1 MSELLGF
8 NEILKEW
15 NDKGKSGD
23 SARQLTIK
31 QVNALIEIV
40 SDDEKWYKLLDV
52 FRSGRAYDAWLA
64 VDWPEGFDELILCAP
79 LCKLVEWEC
88 ALCHVGKRQ
97 DNFSCAN
104 DNSLFGYIAVLMAI
118 ENREMLLQ
126 HLNKIKLVLENENI
140 YWDMNRHDVV
150 INLTPNPSP

>member
-1 MSELLGF
+1 MPELKGF
-8 NEILKEW
+8 NEIVNEW
-15 NDKGKSGD
+15 NDQGRSND
-23 SARQLTIK
+23 SAMQLTIK

-40 SDDEKWYKLLDV
+40 SDDQRWYKLLEN
-52 FRSGRAYDAWLA
+52 FRNGRVHDAWLA

-104 DNSLFGYIAVLMAI
+104 DDSLFGYIAVLMAI
-118 ENREMLLQ
+118 ENRELLLQ
-126 HLNKIKLVLENENI
+126 HLDKIKLVLENENI
-140 YWDMNRHDVV
+140 YWDLNTHEVV
-150 INLTPNPSP
+150 MKQ